1 MKFKVDENL
10 PDELVDFLRNEG
22 WDSMSIVEQ
31 ELGGALDPRVAEVCS
46 AEDRILVTFDG
57 GFANVVDY
65 PPSTNPGMIVF
76 RLKRQDKENVLRVS
90 VPLIRLLHERE
101 CRNELWIVQEKRI
114 RIRR

>member
-65 PPSTNPGMIVF
+65 PPSAHSGMIVF
-76 RLKRQDKENVLRVS
+76 RLKRQDKANVLRVS
-90 VPLIRLLHERE
+90 LSLMRLLHQRA